1 MSITGSAKPNDEYT
15 PAIITPLASGE
26 SLLTWSDATAN
37 KIHLMTLDNND
48 QSKSSLPDIDGL
60 EMHSAIEIS
69 NGFALAVM
77 ENDPDIYS
85 TKYCKSSATPDKAVC
100 GKMDLVLLDSNGNLK
115 KRTTLTEKGNVDS
128 VGAQFIWWYGHT
140 ARLATNG
147 PLIMAYFRSAMSTAR
162 DGVAGEVD
170 IHAGDTLKFIDANT
184 GDIQPGGWEWG
195 CSHSWS
201 VRAAHN
207 GTTWGAACHGDAY
220 PNAMQLVRRTTPAS
234 SSSTIQWLTT
244 EDPAK
249 RALGGL
255 VPANNGFWLNYIQN
269 ENSKLTLK
277 LGQFNDSL
285 SQLQQSFTISVA
297 TNLDS
302 TYPFRVYMAAYGNN
316 QLLLGWKSAGKLVI
330 AVADAT
336 TGDLVEGP
344 VTTTLNIDNFQEIFS
359 AGNGDVVWAHTF
371 GGNKIS
377 VNRISSCH
385 E

>member
-1 MSITGSAKPNDEYT
+1 
-15 PAIITPLASGE
+15 LAWSGA
-26 SLLTWSDATAN
+26 ATN
-37 KIHLMTLDNND
+37 KIHLMKLNNQD
-48 QSKSSLPDIDGL
+48 QSGGNLPDLDGL
-60 EMHSAIEIS
+60 EIHSAIETS

-77 ENDPDIYS
+77 DNDPDIYS
-85 TKYCKSSATPDKAVC
+85 AKYCKSSATPDKSVC

-170 IHAGDTLKFIDANT
+170 IHAGDTLKFIDSET
-184 GDIQPGGWEWG
+184 GSIQPGGWEWG

-220 PNAMQLVRRTTPAS
+220 PNAMQLVRRATPTS
-234 SSSTIQWLTT
+234 SSSTIQWLNT
-244 EDPAK
+244 EDPTK

-277 LGQFNDSL
+277 LGRFNDSL
-285 SQLQQSFTISVA
+285 SQLQQSLTISAA

-302 TYPFRVYMAAYGNN
+302 SYPFRVYMAAYGND

-336 TGDLVEGP
+336 TGEILDGP
-344 VTTTLNIDNFQEIFS
+344 TTTTLSIDNFQEIIS
-359 AGNGDVVWAHTF
+359 AKNGDVIWAHSS

-377 VNRISSCH
+377 VNRITSCNQP
-385 E
+385 